1 MQIDLQAHDFLLT
14 EGLRVHVEQR
24 LRFALNRFQDRVAR
38 VAVRLSDVNG
48 PRGGVDKHCHLQVR
62 LRGLPDIVVRE
73 TQADLYVAVDRAAER
88 TGRTLG
94 RYLQRA
100 RGVFD
105 NRVTWSN
112 DEQRE

>member
-48 PRGGVDKHCHLQVR
+48 PRGGLDKHCHLQVR

-105 NRVTWSN
+105 SRVTWSS
-112 DEQRE
+112 DEHRE